1 VAATAGDS
9 SEFEENEKLRAELK
23 AALEL
28 AERLQL
34 ERDEAQLDTFE
45 SNLRGMSGTGSESA
59 AGGDVTRRGA
69 PPPVEDKSLLLQ
81 WPEPSPVALQAA
93 WSQLCDRLGSSGA
106 AAAAPAQG
114 SFEVRRMHPPM
125 RDTLLAAMDAG
136 KCQLRFWTGVIAADS
151 VPSNKMKSDFMFTHL
166 RDRLSSLLGA
176 AVLVEVKSPGDMQNA
191 ITQAGNYARRRMR
204 EVFAAARLRG
214 DVALHELAVWA
225 VATDGREVVIMR
237 VMSGAPKPGG
247 SYKDA
252 VPCPSSISPPLPL
265 LGEWDFAAASG
276 ALSHTPPAGF
286 AALARVL
293 CADADALLGATTAPL
308 TSVLAELQPHDA
320 SPAAAQQAG
329 APLELRLGARL
340 GCGGSSDAYEVVSAL
355 GAPQAACASGTVLK
369 IARGATEKLGN
380 FFAAEAGALR
390 TLAGTPGVPRL
401 LFTGNRHRGDP
412 GSARVKAFP
421 AAWPLLLMS
430 PVGAPLDVELAAR
443 LRAALAAGGP
453 PAASVRRAFADEVL
467 AGVHVALRAAHAA
480 GVVHCDVRP
489 TNCVVAGGAPLLLDW
504 GLCRAAGADAA
515 WCGDALFTLDAVFRQ
530 QSYAACAWQDL
541 AAAALLWVAVAYGA
555 GDTCSAPWPSHSH
568 ADRTLEARG
577 KWLRAAADAGDASLR
592 AATLRLERAAAR
604 HEPTAADYEWLPPR

>member
-1 VAATAGDS
+1 MPPTSLVPPRVCVRSAPQPQQPLTVADNGASASAAVAAHNAFHGVRRSASGRAACVALPRRSLRGHGLGLESVSARAGARLGCAVAATAGDS

-151 VPSNKMKSDFMFTHL
+151 VPSNEMKSDFMFTHL

-308 TSVLAELQPHDA
+308 TSVL
-320 SPAAAQQAG
+320 
-329 APLELRLGARL
+329 
-340 GCGGSSDAYEVVSAL
+340 
-355 GAPQAACASGTVLK
+355 
-369 IARGATEKLGN
+369 
-380 FFAAEAGALR
+380 
-390 TLAGTPGVPRL
+390 GV
-401 LFTGNRHRGDP
+401 
-412 GSARVKAFP
+412 
-421 AAWPLLLMS
+421 
-430 PVGAPLDVELAAR
+430 
-443 LRAALAAGGP
+443 
-453 PAASVRRAFADEVL
+453 
-467 AGVHVALRAAHAA
+467 
-480 GVVHCDVRP
+480 
-489 TNCVVAGGAPLLLDW
+489 
-504 GLCRAAGADAA
+504 
-515 WCGDALFTLDAVFRQ
+515 
-530 QSYAACAWQDL
+530 QSRC
-541 AAAALLWVAVAYGA
+541 
-555 GDTCSAPWPSHSH
+555 
-568 ADRTLEARG
+568 
-577 KWLRAAADAGDASLR
+577 
-592 AATLRLERAAAR
+592 
-604 HEPTAADYEWLPPR
+604 PPRTRL